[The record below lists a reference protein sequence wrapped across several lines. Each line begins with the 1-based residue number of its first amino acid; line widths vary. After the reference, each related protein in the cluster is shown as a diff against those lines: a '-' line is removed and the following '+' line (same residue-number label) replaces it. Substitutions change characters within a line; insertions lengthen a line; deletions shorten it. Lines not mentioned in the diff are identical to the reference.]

1 MLENIGSIYNF
12 IMDHVHKILMY
23 QLSEINTFRNV
34 GKNLVFMSKI
44 NSINIW
50 KLLKIF
56 EKYLKNKKKIMY
68 NLKKDINKY
77 VNVLIDTFHLQLLI
91 NLNNL

>member
-1 MLENIGSIYNF
+1 
-12 IMDHVHKILMY
+12 MY

-56 EKYLKNKKKIMY
+56 EKYLKNKKKITY

-77 VNVLIDTFHLQLLI
+77 VNILTLNNDTFHLQLLI

>member
-1 MLENIGSIYNF
+1 MENIGSIYNF
-12 IMDHVHKILMY
+12 ITDHVHKILMY

-34 GKNLVFMSKI
+34 GKNLIFMSKI

-56 EKYLKNKKKIMY
+56 EKYLKNKKKIIY

-77 VNVLIDTFHLQLLI
+77 VNALI
-91 NLNNL
+91 LNRYIPSSIAY

>member
-1 MLENIGSIYNF
+1 
-12 IMDHVHKILMY
+12 MDHVHKILIY

-77 VNVLIDTFHLQLLI
+77 VNVLI
-91 NLNNL
+91 LNRYVPSSIAY

>member
-1 MLENIGSIYNF
+1 MENIGSIYNF
-12 IMDHVHKILMY
+12 ITDHVHKILMY

-56 EKYLKNKKKIMY
+56 EKYLKNKKKIIY

-77 VNVLIDTFHLQLLI
+77 VNALI
-91 NLNNL
+91 LNRYIPSSIAY

>member
-1 MLENIGSIYNF
+1 MENIGSVYNF

-56 EKYLKNKKKIMY
+56 EKYLKNKKKITY

-77 VNVLIDTFHLQLLI
+77 VNVLI
-91 NLNNL
+91 LNRYIPSSIAY

>member
-1 MLENIGSIYNF
+1 MENIGSIYNF
-12 IMDHVHKILMY
+12 ITDHVHKILMY

-77 VNVLIDTFHLQLLI
+77 VNVLIFNRYI
-91 NLNNL
+91 PSSIAY

>member
-1 MLENIGSIYNF
+1 
-12 IMDHVHKILMY
+12 MDHVHKILMY
-23 QLSEINTFRNV
+23 HLSEINTFRNV
-34 GKNLVFMSKI
+34 GKNLVFMLKI

-68 NLKKDINKY
+68 NLKKDK
-77 VNVLIDTFHLQLLI
+77 
-91 NLNNL
+91 

>member
-1 MLENIGSIYNF
+1 
-12 IMDHVHKILMY
+12 MY

-77 VNVLIDTFHLQLLI
+77 VNILTLNNDTFHLQLLI

>member
-1 MLENIGSIYNF
+1 
-12 IMDHVHKILMY
+12 
-23 QLSEINTFRNV
+23 
-34 GKNLVFMSKI
+34 MSKI

-77 VNVLIDTFHLQLLI
+77 VNVLI
-91 NLNNL
+91 LNRYIPSSIAY